1 MIETWPAL
9 DRPGRTSM
17 AIKSSQ
23 TAGSVA
29 ADLAEGQDAALAV
42 LATATFLAM
51 STWFSASAVLP
62 QLRAAWGF
70 SPAVGALLTI
80 SVQVGFVFG
89 GVISAIFNL
98 ADRVPPRRLM
108 LVGAVI
114 ASAANA
120 ALVASS
126 GGGEAVALRFATGAA
141 LALVY
146 PPSLKAM
153 ATWYRRGRGMALGVM
168 VGALTLGAALP
179 HLINAFGG
187 ARWQIVLEAT
197 SALTLAGGL
206 IAEFIGRDGPFPF
219 PRSAFDPAQIV
230 HAFRNRG
237 VRLTTY
243 GYFGHMWELY
253 AMWSWCAAFLAD
265 ALARKHAAAATIQR
279 EAALAAFAA
288 IGLGALGCAAGGA
301 LGDRW
306 GRTRTVMAS
315 LAASG
320 ACALLIGWS
329 EAPVW
334 VVLALAMVWGFAV
347 VADSAQFSTIITEVA
362 DPAYVGTALTLQLAT
377 GFTLTVA
384 TIWLVPVV
392 RNARGWEAAFAL
404 LALGPAA
411 GIPAMLLLLRS
422 PNRAQIAGGRG

>member
-1 MIETWPAL
+1 
-9 DRPGRTSM
+9 M
-17 AIKSSQ
+17 AAESSRHL
-23 TAGSVA
+23 GSTA
-29 ADLAEGQDAALAV
+29 ADFAEGQVAALAV

-62 QLRAAWGF
+62 QLRAVWGF

-80 SVQVGFVFG
+80 SVQIGFVFG

-108 LVGAVI
+108 LVGAAL
-114 ASAANA
+114 ASAANV
-120 ALVASS
+120 ALVGSP
-126 GGGEAVALRFATGAA
+126 GGGGAVALRFATGAA

-168 VGALTLGAALP
+168 VGGLTLGAALP

-187 ARWQIVLEAT
+187 ARWRIVLEAT

-206 IAEFIGRDGPFPF
+206 IAEFVGRDGPFPF

-230 HAFRNRG
+230 HAFRNRA

-243 GYFGHMWELY
+243 GYLGHMWELY

-265 ALARKHAAAATIQR
+265 VLARGHAAAAAVQR
-279 EAALAAFAA
+279 DAALAAFAS

-334 VVLALAMVWGFAV
+334 LVLALAMVWGFAV

-362 DPAYVGTALTLQLAT
+362 NPAYVGTALTLQLAT
-377 GFTLTVA
+377 GFTLSTA
-384 TIWLVPVV
+384 TIWLVPIV
-392 RNARGWEAAFAL
+392 RGAQGWHAAFAL
-404 LALGPAA
+404 LALGPAV

-422 PNRAQIAGGRG
+422 PSRAQIAAGRG